1 LRVSQRGSW
10 TRSLPGTTVE
20 AAPKLVTAAGSPLRV
35 RVGIATGLVVVGD
48 TVGLGEAQER
58 GVVGETP
65 NLASPGNC
73 AWRRAWPG
81 SGATRARNEGR
92 DLLSPVYTWFT
103 EGFDTLDLK
112 EAKLYSTR
120 WRYDEACCRE

>member
-35 RVGIATGLVVVGD
+35 RVGIATGLFV
-48 TVGLGEAQER
+48 VGLGEAQER

-65 NLASPGNC
+65 NLRKSWELRVATSM
-73 AWRRAWPG
+73 ARLRRDQG
-81 SGATRARNEGR
+81 KRNEAR
-92 DLLSPVYTWFT
+92 DLLAPVYTWFT

-112 EAKLYSTR
+112 EARLYSTR
-120 WRYDEACCRE
+120 WRYDEVCCRE